1 MIHTTHV
8 FFAILL
14 TLFLENFLHVPFSLP
29 ESILFVSIGALFPDI
44 DHPSSYINRKSWRI
58 FSLSG
63 IAKSHRGWTH
73 SLIGGFVF
81 TAIVYL
87 ISRQYGFNSV
97 YSLLFFFG
105 YLSHLI
111 LDSLNPS
118 GVAWFWPKRKR
129 YGINLI
135 GTGSFGETL
144 FQFLLVIFIILHHY
158 YSYDYNL
165 SGIKKLI

>member
-8 FFAILL
+8 LFAILL
-14 TLFLENFLHVPFSLP
+14 TLFLRNFFHIPIYLP

-73 SLIGGFVF
+73 SLFGCFVF
-81 TAIVYL
+81 TVATYL
-87 ISRQYGFNSV
+87 ILRQHGYNPI
-97 YSLLFFFG
+97 YSHLFFLG
-105 YLSHLI
+105 YISHLI
-111 LDSLNPS
+111 SDSLNPS

-135 GTGSFGETL
+135 GTGSVGETL
-144 FQFLLVIFIILHHY
+144 FQFALIASILVCSPPSSLFPLL
-158 YSYDYNL
+158 
-165 SGIKKLI
+165 